1 MARYKF
7 EVTTLQDEDIC
18 ISARDRVTGEQHG
31 YVQLTSSLTLKRKE
45 LIEIAQLYVH
55 SSKRGSGLGS
65 ILASRAIDYALKM
78 NKGIHM
84 LIQPGSE
91 GFWRKY
97 FNARFNGKRMTLL
110 GGDTLN
116 SKLFDGVVFEISM
129 VSLIQNYK
137 FPRSKELRSPGIERI
152 CRIV

>member
-7 EVTTLQDEDIC
+7 EVTYLQNEDIR
-18 ISARDRVTGEQHG
+18 ISARDRVTNELYG
-31 YVQLTSSLTLKRKE
+31 YVQISSSLNLENKE
-45 LIEIAQLYVH
+45 LIEIAQLYVI
-55 SSKRGSGLGS
+55 SNKRGSGLGS
-65 ILASRAIDYALKM
+65 ILTSRAIEYALKI

-91 GFWRKY
+91 GFWKKY

-110 GGDTLN
+110 GGETLN
-116 SKLFDGVVFEISM
+116 SKLYEGAVFEISM
-129 VSLIQNYK
+129 MSLIRNYK
-137 FPRSKELRSPGIERI
+137 FPLDKELRLPGVERA